1 MIMRVLI
8 VEDETTAADN
18 LTYLLRKVDASIE
31 VVGYAESVEQSV
43 TILAGHPQ
51 IDLIFMDIHLSD
63 GSAFSIF
70 DKMDVDIPIV
80 FTTAYDQYALDAF
93 KVNSIDYLLKPVKL
107 DDLKRAIEKYRRL
120 TPVELLSYITS
131 LSSLSTGKHYPSR
144 IMIPLRDKF
153 IPIPVSEICYIY
165 STNRQT
171 EIVLADSRKFSVNRS
186 LDQLQSSL
194 DPSRFRRANKQFII
208 SKDAIKELV
217 SWFDSRILVRMNIET
232 PEEIFVSKNSA
243 AEFKRWLTD

>member
-1 MIMRVLI
+1 MRVLI
-8 VEDETTAADN
+8 VEDETAASDN
-18 LTYLLRKVDASIE
+18 LTYLLRKNDASIE
-31 VVGYAESVEQSV
+31 IIGYSESVEQTV
-43 TILAGHPQ
+43 AFLTEHPR

-70 DKMDVDIPIV
+70 DKIDVDKPIV
-80 FTTAYDQYALDAF
+80 FTTAYDQYALEAF
-93 KVNSIDYLLKPVKL
+93 KVNSIDYLLKPIKL
-107 DDLKRAIEKYRRL
+107 NDLKRAIEKYRRL

-131 LSSLSTGKHYPSR
+131 LSTLSTGNHYPSR
-144 IMIPLRDKF
+144 MMIPQRDKF
-153 IPIPVSEICYIY
+153 IPIPVNEICYIY

-171 EIVLADSRKFSVNRS
+171 DIVLSDSRKFSINKS

-194 DPSRFRRANKQFII
+194 DPTRFRRANKQFII

-217 SWFDSRILVRMNIET
+217 AWFDSRIVVRMNIET
-232 PEEIFVSKNSA
+232 PEDIFVSKNSA